1 MRLLDKRNLMFV
13 AAVALSACGNMQ
25 GGGADIKQ
33 LSTVIFQDTPEVS
46 VSAQELT
53 RQLRQQATSQANA
66 HFLVLDVPVF
76 GVAAPFSLSGTNRD
90 VDTYLTSSGVS
101 VSLRNGLLVATR
113 GLGFDLMTA
122 DVTETLVALGA
133 NEDRPVRIH
142 RYLDGDN
149 QIITNSFVCSL
160 ERPDVDV
167 IIERCVSTY
176 LAFENTYNFDMNG
189 GIIASEQWVS
199 PQIGMIG
206 ITMIN

>member
-13 AAVALSACGNMQ
+13 AALALSACGNMQ
-25 GGGADIKQ
+25 GGGTDIKQ

-53 RQLRQQATSQANA
+53 RQLRQQATSRANA

-76 GVAAPFSLSGTNRD
+76 GVAAPFSLSGTNQN

-122 DVTETLVALGA
+122 DVAETLAALGA
-133 NEDRPVRIH
+133 NEDRVVRIH

-160 ERPDVDV
+160 ARPDVDV

-176 LAFENTYNFDMNG
+176 LVFENTYNFDMNG
-189 GIIASEQWVS
+189 EIIASEQWVS
-199 PQIGMIG
+199 PQIGMFG